1 MAQGWPGCVYSVD
14 AGGDGQS
21 FYVST
26 HTHVRALRIRSRDR
40 VGRRRLG
47 LGSSLV
53 LLLGPQ
59 TPGEFQAFYFNTV
72 LFIPTAFNHLKCV
85 TPFLFSAP
93 FSNWN
98 THSAR
103 AGTLGCMVA
112 CELGSICLLGKKWA
126 LVSKNVPAGRKLAES
141 YKCVLSWL

>member
-1 MAQGWPGCVYSVD
+1 MYSVD

-40 VGRRRLG
+40 VGETEAWAG
-47 LGSSLV
+47 IFVSTYA
-53 LLLGPQ
+53 GP
-59 TPGEFQAFYFNTV
+59 TNTRGVPGFLFQHSV
-72 LFIPTAFNHLKCV
+72 LFIPTAFNCLKFV

-93 FSNWN
+93 FSSWN

-103 AGTLGCMVA
+103 AGTLGCMLA

-126 LVSKNVPAGRKLAES
+126 LVSKNVPAGRSLAES
-141 YKCVLSWL
+141 